1 MAGLATAGRLCQP
14 TNPPPKCYKLP
25 IMTKAQQYGNLQQY
39 KIDPK
44 ITGPCCGAGTSS
56 YVATYSHNL
65 TNTRKPTMT
74 PPTDRPRPTLT
85 KRDEQYVNETVSK
98 NFIIGTTHTTT
109 APPTPRSVNRYPPS
123 ANHNHHDG
131 PNGPTKCPRTPY
143 RPPKMTKHTSPTISG
158 CPISST
164 KAKPNQ
170 SHHHTY
176 HAKLEVGFPTTDQP
190 VPSKITH
197 TNGLSHATPSQ
208 LNHNIQSLF
217 INDLQQPLNDIKRIM
232 NDMCQ

>member
-1 MAGLATAGRLCQP
+1 MAGRLCQP
-14 TNPPPKCYKLP
+14 TNPPPKCYKPP
-25 IMTKAQQYGNLQQY
+25 IMTKVQQYGNLQQY
-39 KIDPK
+39 KINPK

-74 PPTDRPRPTLT
+74 PPTDQPCTTLP
-85 KRDEQYVNETVSK
+85 KSDEQYANETASK
-98 NFIIGTTHTTT
+98 KFIIGTAHSMT
-109 APPTPRSVNRYPPS
+109 APPTPRSANQLPVNCYPPS
-123 ANHNHHDG
+123 ANHNPHDQ
-131 PNGPTKCPRTPY
+131 PNGPTKCPRIPY
-143 RPPKMTKHTSPTISG
+143 RPPKMTKHTSPTIPG

-190 VPSKITH
+190 APSKIPH
-197 TNGLSHATPSQ
+197 TNVLAHATPSQ
-208 LNHNIQSLF
+208 LNHNIQSLST
-217 INDLQQPLNDIKRIM
+217 NDLQQPLNNIK
-232 NDMCQ
+232 